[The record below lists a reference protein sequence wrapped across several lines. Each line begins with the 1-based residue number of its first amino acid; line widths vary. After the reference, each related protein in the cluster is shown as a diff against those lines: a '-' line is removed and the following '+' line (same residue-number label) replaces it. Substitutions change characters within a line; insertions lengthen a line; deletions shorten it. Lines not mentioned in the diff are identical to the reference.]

1 MDHTK
6 KFVLVDPRFAR
17 PSMREKVLSELDTQ
31 ISNILNSDA
40 PDDIKAMSYVSTLTR
55 FKHYSAPPKPEE
67 PKTAPTPAPPTPP
80 IPAPAAPAPTTVS
93 TVSFPIKARSSLKR
107 SRKRVKVEPLDPDP
121 SLELPL
127 WRRTLRS
134 TTKKKFGPQWIEY
147 NENSKKK
154 KSYGDWIE
162 L

>member
-1 MDHTK
+1 MEHTK

-17 PSMREKVLSELDTQ
+17 PSMRDKVLSELDMQ

-55 FKHYSAPPKPEE
+55 FKHYSAPPKAEE
-67 PKTAPTPAPPTPP
+67 PKTTPTPP
-80 IPAPAAPAPTTVS
+80 PPSATPAAAPTAAS
-93 TVSFPIKARSSLKR
+93 TVSFPIKARSPLKR
-107 SRKRVKVEPLDPDP
+107 SHKRVKVEPLDTDP

-127 WRRTLRS
+127 WRRTQRS

-147 NENSKKK
+147 NEHSKKKK